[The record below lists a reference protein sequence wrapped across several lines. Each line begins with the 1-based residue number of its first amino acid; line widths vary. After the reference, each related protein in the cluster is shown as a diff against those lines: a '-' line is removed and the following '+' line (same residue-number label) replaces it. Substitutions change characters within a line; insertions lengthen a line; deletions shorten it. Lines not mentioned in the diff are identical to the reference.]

1 MIDIERKA
9 IDYANSKGYFGE
21 STSMLRSMSYI
32 CIIDGFIE
40 GYKRALTDSRE
51 EIKSNPED
59 NREAP
64 EKFIDKLRKRQ
75 IEQNDLNNR
84 IDEIKREYDNVTY
97 YDDKLLLLG
106 NMMSLLLE
114 SKDFI
119 NKNIKYGLV
128 EKQ

>member
-21 STSMLRSMSYI
+21 SPSMLRSMSYI

-51 EIKSNPED
+51 GIKSNPED
-59 NREAP
+59 NRNTP
-64 EKFIDKLRKRQ
+64 EEFIDKLRKRQ

>member
-21 STSMLRSMSYI
+21 SPSMLRSMSYI